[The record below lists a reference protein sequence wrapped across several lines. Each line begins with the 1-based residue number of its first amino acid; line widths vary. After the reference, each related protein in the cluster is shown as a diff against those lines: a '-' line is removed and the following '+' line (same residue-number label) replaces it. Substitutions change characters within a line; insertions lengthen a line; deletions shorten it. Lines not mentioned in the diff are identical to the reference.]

1 MYSYKDQ
8 EQGMQ
13 PVNVRTQKDAREYVE
28 TVFDRLET
36 GLKDSQGE
44 KYLCQNVFEGETASL
59 QCCKNCGN
67 ISQRNEL
74 FYFLT
79 TSCKD

>member
-1 MYSYKDQ
+1 
-8 EQGMQ
+8 MQ

-44 KYLCQNVFEGETASL
+44 KYLC
-59 QCCKNCGN
+59 
-67 ISQRNEL
+67 
-74 FYFLT
+74 
-79 TSCKD
+79 

>member
-44 KYLCQNVFEGETASL
+44 KYLC
-59 QCCKNCGN
+59 
-67 ISQRNEL
+67 
-74 FYFLT
+74 
-79 TSCKD
+79 

>member
-1 MYSYKDQ
+1 LFATLELTDRQDYNTKDFMYSYKDQ

-44 KYLCQNVFEGETASL
+44 KYLC
-59 QCCKNCGN
+59 
-67 ISQRNEL
+67 
-74 FYFLT
+74 
-79 TSCKD
+79 